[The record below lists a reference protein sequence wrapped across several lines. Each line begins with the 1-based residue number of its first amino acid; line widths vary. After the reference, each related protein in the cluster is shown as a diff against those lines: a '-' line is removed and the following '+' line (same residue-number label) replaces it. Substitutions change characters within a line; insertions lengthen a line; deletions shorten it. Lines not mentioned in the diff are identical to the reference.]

1 VRGVLTQVRAAVL
14 RRPAQT
20 ATVLLI
26 SLLAG
31 TVATLA
37 LTLLVRS
44 TAPFEEIHARV
55 QGPDLVFHLD
65 AARVTLAQLEATESL
80 PGVTAAGPPRLS
92 AMMPFELGDQK
103 FVQEVIDRDSP
114 GGSLDRLLLV
124 SGRWPERPGE
134 IAIRHTGNSGGPF
147 RAHVGDR
154 LKALTSKTPPEF
166 TVVGEVADVGDS
178 FFENNVPFSRAWVLP
193 GQVEALAGGSEIHL
207 GYEMAYRF
215 RHAATADEIAADR
228 QEVQAALPVGAEL
241 SPAHDWLSIKRN
253 AIWLIDMM
261 SSLILAFTVL
271 ALLAVTLIVASV
283 VSGVV
288 VSSYREIGIA
298 KALGFTPAS
307 VTLIFV
313 GQMALPAMA
322 GALLGVPIGAAGSRP
337 LLNDVAQEA
346 ALPELSVFDPV
357 VDLAVPAA
365 VVALVVL
372 AALLPALRAAATDS
386 VRAIS
391 LGAAPRA
398 AHRSRVGALLARA
411 RAPRPFS
418 LGAGDA
424 FARPMRALLT
434 LAALAIGIATVT
446 FAIAFPPTVKE
457 IVDNRSAFD
466 QAQDVTVYR
475 YPGLADEVLTKRLDE
490 QPGTQLVVSML
501 LLRVSVPGLRDP
513 EPIFAMRGNAQ
524 ALGYR
529 PGGGRW
535 FSRPGEALI
544 GPLLARDI
552 HVGLG
557 DSVVVMVNG
566 RPVALKVVGFLN
578 DFTLSGR
585 GFRVGWDSVEAELA
599 NIMPN
604 EYLVRL
610 RPGTDAK
617 TYARAIEAAWPDFVK
632 ATAFDPQQY
641 DVYVS
646 AVDGLVGGLALV
658 LVLVAAAG
666 VFNAALLSTRERIHD
681 IATLKAVGMTPAQI
695 GVMAV
700 ASIAV
705 LAVVAAIVGI
715 PGGVGLSHAIWL
727 AIFGA
732 YGVTIDLSGAFA
744 PLPLALAVVA
754 AFAAALAGA
763 AFPARWAAATPV
775 AEVLRSE

>member
-1 VRGVLTQVRAAVL
+1 MRGVLTQVRAAVL
-14 RRPAQT
+14 RRRAQT
-20 ATVLLI
+20 ATVLLV

-44 TAPFEEIHARV
+44 TAPFEDVHARV
-55 QGPDLVFHLD
+55 QGPHLVFHLD
-65 AARVTLAQLEATESL
+65 AARVTPAQLEATGSL

-92 AMMPFELGDQK
+92 AMVPFELGDQK

-124 SGRWPERPGE
+124 AGRWPERPGE
-134 IAIRHTGNSGGPF
+134 IAIRHTGSSGGPF
-147 RAHVGDR
+147 HARVGAR

-178 FFENNVPFSRAWVLP
+178 FFENNVGVSRAWVLP
-193 GQVEALAGGSEIHL
+193 GQVEALAGGGEIHL

-228 QEVQAALPVGAEL
+228 QEVQAALPAGAEL
-241 SPAHDWLSIKRN
+241 SPAHDWLTLKRGSI
-253 AIWLIDMM
+253 WFIDFM
-261 SSLILAFTVL
+261 SSLILAFTVF

-283 VSGVV
+283 VSGAV
-288 VSSYREIGIA
+288 VSSYREIGVA

-313 GQMALPAMA
+313 GQMALPAVA
-322 GALLGVPIGAAGSRP
+322 GALLGIPIGAAGSRP
-337 LLNDVAQEA
+337 FLNDVAQEVG
-346 ALPELSVFDPV
+346 LPELSVFDPV

-424 FARPMRALLT
+424 FAKPVRALLT
-434 LAALAIGIATVT
+434 LAALAIGISTVT
-446 FAIAFPPTVKE
+446 FAVAFPATVKK
-457 IVDNRSAFD
+457 IVDNRAAFD

-475 YPGLADEVLTKRLDE
+475 YPGLADEALMKRLDE
-490 QPGTQLVVSML
+490 QPGTQVVVSAL
-501 LLRVSVPGLRDP
+501 LLRAAVPGVRDP
-513 EPIFAMRGNAQ
+513 EPIFAMRGDAQ

-544 GPLLARDI
+544 GPVLARDI
-552 HVGLG
+552 HAGLG
-557 DSVVVMVNG
+557 DSVEVMVNG
-566 RPVALKVVGFLN
+566 HRLALTVVGFGN
-578 DFTLSGR
+578 AFTLGGR
-585 GFRVGWDSVEAELA
+585 GFRVGWDTVEAELGSTR
-599 NIMPN
+599 PN
-604 EYLVRL
+604 EYLVTL
-610 RPGTDAK
+610 RPGSDAK
-617 TYARAIEAAWPDFVK
+617 AYARAIEAASPDFVK
-632 ATAFDPQQY
+632 ATAVDPHVY
-641 DVYVS
+641 DFYIS
-646 AVDGLVGGLALV
+646 AIDGLVGGLALV

-695 GVMAV
+695 GAMAV
-700 ASIAV
+700 ASMTV

-715 PGGVGLSHAIWL
+715 PGGIGLSHAIWP
-727 AIFGA
+727 AIFGG
-732 YGVTIDLSGAFA
+732 YVTIDLSGAFA

-754 AFAAALAGA
+754 AFAVALAGA

>member
-1 VRGVLTQVRAAVL
+1 MRGVLTQVRAAVL
-14 RRPAQT
+14 RRRAQT
-20 ATVLLI
+20 ATVLLV

-44 TAPFEEIHARV
+44 TAPFEDVHARV
-55 QGPDLVFHLD
+55 QGPHLVFHLD
-65 AARVTLAQLEATESL
+65 AARVTPAQLEATGSL

-92 AMMPFELGDQK
+92 AMVPFELGDQK

-124 SGRWPERPGE
+124 AGRWPERPGE
-134 IAIRHTGNSGGPF
+134 IAIRHVGSGWAF
-147 RAHVGDR
+147 RGRVGAR

-178 FFENNVPFSRAWVLP
+178 FFENNVGASRAWVLP
-193 GQVEALAGGSEIHL
+193 GQVEALAGGGEIHL

-228 QEVQAALPVGAEL
+228 QEVQAALPAGAEL
-241 SPAHDWLSIKRN
+241 SPAHDWLAMKRN
-253 AIWLIDMM
+253 AIWFIDFM
-261 SSLILAFTVL
+261 SSLILGFTVF

-283 VSGVV
+283 VSGAV
-288 VSSYREIGIA
+288 VSSYQEIGVA

-313 GQMALPAMA
+313 GQMALPAVA
-322 GALLGVPIGAAGSRP
+322 GALLGIPIGAAGSRP
-337 LLNDVAQEA
+337 FLNDVAQEVG
-346 ALPELSVFDPV
+346 LPELSVFDPV

-365 VVALVVL
+365 VMALVVL

-398 AHRSRVGALLARA
+398 THRSRVGALLARA

-424 FARPMRALLT
+424 FARPVRALLT
-434 LAALAIGIATVT
+434 LAALAIGISTVT
-446 FAIAFPPTVKE
+446 FALAFPATAKK
-457 IVDNRSAFD
+457 IVDNRAAFD

-475 YPGLADEVLTKRLDE
+475 YPGLADEALMKRLDE
-490 QPGTQLVVSML
+490 QPGTQVVVSAL
-501 LLRVSVPGLRDP
+501 LLRAAVPGVRDP
-513 EPIFAMRGNAQ
+513 EPIFAMRGDAQ

-544 GPLLARDI
+544 GPVLARDI
-552 HVGLG
+552 HAGLG
-557 DSVVVMVNG
+557 DSVEVMVNG
-566 RPVALKVVGFLN
+566 HRLALTVVGFGSA
-578 DFTLSGR
+578 FTLGGR
-585 GFRVGWDSVEAELA
+585 GFRVGWDTVEAELGSTR
-599 NIMPN
+599 PN
-604 EYLVRL
+604 EYLVTL
-610 RPGTDAK
+610 RPGSDAK
-617 TYARAIEAAWPDFVK
+617 AYARAIEAASPDFVK
-632 ATAFDPQQY
+632 ATAVDPHQY
-641 DVYVS
+641 DFYVS
-646 AVDGLVGGLALV
+646 AIDGLVGGLALV

-695 GVMAV
+695 GAMAV
-700 ASIAV
+700 ASMAV
-705 LAVVAAIVGI
+705 LAMVAAIVGI
-715 PGGVGLSHAIWL
+715 PGGIGLSHAIWP
-727 AIFGA
+727 AIFRG
-732 YGVTIDLSGAFA
+732 YVTIDLSGAFA

-754 AFAAALAGA
+754 AFAVALAGA